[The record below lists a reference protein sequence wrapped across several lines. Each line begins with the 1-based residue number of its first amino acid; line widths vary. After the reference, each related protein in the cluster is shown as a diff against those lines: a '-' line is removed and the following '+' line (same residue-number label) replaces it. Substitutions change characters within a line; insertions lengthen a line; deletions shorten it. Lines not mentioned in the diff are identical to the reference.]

1 MKFSKGFTL
10 IELVIVVAILGI
22 LLSIVISAIRAHPF
36 NSDGSNSRTTPD
48 VASVLVCKDANGAVV
63 KSTPAN
69 PGQTWSFEGGVYVT
83 YDYNGNPITQAPSG
97 AGCSVEH

>member
-10 IELVIVVAILGI
+10 IELVIVIAIIAIL
-22 LLSIVISAIRAHPF
+22 LTMAVSAYTGYKNR
-36 NSDGSNSRTTPD
+36 DGGSNSRTTPD
-48 VASVLVCKDANGAVV
+48 VASVLVCKDASGAVV
-63 KSTPAN
+63 KSTPAI